1 MADAV
6 RSRIDLKYLLALSLD
21 DPGFDPSLLCQVCS
35 GLVEGNAELILFEW
49 MLEPC
54 VT

>member
-1 MADAV
+1 MT
-6 RSRIDLKYLLALSLD
+6 
-21 DPGFDPSLLCQVCS
+21 PGFDPSVLCEFRFR
-35 GLVEGNAELILFEW
+35 LVEGNAELLLFER